1 MDGKHFASMQ
11 LCFKTSEVRIPL
23 AMDRTY
29 VDEIKQKMRWLLNC
43 GQSDT
48 DELKYKLFE
57 VQKELDE
64 ANDFIAEIQFELES
78 VDILALQNQWLRD
91 ELLKQKAEEV
101 GVIHRD
107 LDEDPAT
114 RMERRSHRQQVSV
127 GMVSTQLE
135 CPLQEQRY
143 GRKLD

>member
-1 MDGKHFASMQ
+1 
-11 LCFKTSEVRIPL
+11 
-23 AMDRTY
+23 MDRTY
-29 VDEIKQKMRWLLNC
+29 VEEFIHKIRRILNC
-43 GQSDT
+43 GLSEA

-64 ANDFIAEIQFELES
+64 ANDFIAEIKFELDS

-91 ELLKQKAEEV
+91 ELLKLKAEEV

-107 LDEDPAT
+107 WDEDPAT
-114 RMERRSHRQQVSV
+114 RKERRSHRQQVSV
-127 GMVSTQLE
+127 GMVSPQLE
-135 CPLQEQRY
+135 CPRQEQRY

>member
-1 MDGKHFASMQ
+1 
-11 LCFKTSEVRIPL
+11 
-23 AMDRTY
+23 MDRTY